1 MTAIV
6 KVAQV
11 SGFNV
16 GAVPGGRSLREIES
30 NSNREIIVSKSTSF
44 QPAIAADG
52 ALHRLKQLGAVVA
65 GTLVL
70 ALSSYVTVPMIP
82 VPITLQT
89 LAVVL
94 VGAFYGWR
102 LGGITIAA
110 WLMEGAL
117 GLPVFA
123 GGTGGLLVFLG
134 PTAGYLL
141 SFPLIG
147 ALAGWLVEHGWN
159 GAHPIRAFW
168 AMMLAQTVC
177 LLLGAAWLAV
187 LIGPKSAFLTGVL
200 PFIPGEIVKSA
211 LAAATLAS
219 WHAAKRYTG
228 RR

>member
-1 MTAIV
+1 M
-6 KVAQV
+6 
-11 SGFNV
+11 
-16 GAVPGGRSLREIES
+16 
-30 NSNREIIVSKSTSF
+30 SKTTSF
-44 QPAIAADG
+44 QPVIAADSSYRR
-52 ALHRLKQLGAVVA
+52 AKQIGLVVA

-70 ALSSYVTVPMIP
+70 ALSSYITVPMIP
-82 VPITLQT
+82 VPITMQT

-110 WLMEGAL
+110 WLLEGAL

-123 GGTGGLLVFLG
+123 GGTGSLAVFMG

-141 SFPLIG
+141 SFPLVG
-147 ALAGWLVEHGWN
+147 ALAGWLVERGWD
-159 GAHPIRAFW
+159 GSRPILAFW

-187 LIGPKSAFLTGVL
+187 LIGLENAFMTGVL
-200 PFIPGEIVKSA
+200 PFIPGEIVKAA

-219 WHAAKRYTG
+219 WHAAKRYTA
-228 RR
+228 RK